1 MSVTRHVSII
11 AVLWLVSSVL
21 GIAFSLSIG
30 MLPSPASHEAH
41 VVDSAM
47 TLLTVLAVPVFTLVV
62 IMLGYSM
69 LVFRQRGDVLEDGPS
84 IAGNQRIELLWV
96 GVTLALTI
104 FLAGYGT
111 YELLGLRTHAAQSEE
126 SLLVKVTGSQWLWEF
141 YYPKQNIRTFAQLT
155 VPLGRT
161 VQFEVTSKDI
171 VHSFWIPAFRM
182 KIDAVPGLTTRTFST
197 PDRVG
202 SFIDDPNFRVQ
213 CAELC
218 GLAHSAMFGMVTV
231 MDPKDFDAWAA
242 SQPTAQ

>member
-1 MSVTRHVSII
+1 MSFSRHVSII

-41 VVDSAM
+41 VVDTAM

-69 LVFRQRGDVLEDGPS
+69 LVFRQRSQILEDGSP
-84 IAGNQRIELLWV
+84 IASNQRIELIWV

-104 FLAGYGT
+104 FLAGYGS
-111 YELLGLRTHAAQSEE
+111 YELLGMRMHAAHAEE
-126 SLLVKVTGSQWLWEF
+126 TLLVKVTGSQWLWEF

-155 VPLGRT
+155 VPIGRT
-161 VQFEVTSKDI
+161 VQFEVTSKDV
-171 VHSFWIPAFRM
+171 VHSFWIPAFRV
-182 KIDAVPGLTTRTFST
+182 KIDAVPGLTTRTYAT

-202 SFIDDPNFRVQ
+202 SFSEDDNFRVQ

-218 GLAHSAMFGMVTV
+218 GLAHTAMFGMVTV
-231 MDPKDFDAWAA
+231 VDQKDFDAWAA